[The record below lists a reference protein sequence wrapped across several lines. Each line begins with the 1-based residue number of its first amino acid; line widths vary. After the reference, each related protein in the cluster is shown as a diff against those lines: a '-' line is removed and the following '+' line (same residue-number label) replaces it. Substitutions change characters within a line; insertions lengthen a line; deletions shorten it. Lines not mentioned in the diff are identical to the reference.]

1 MTTVPGVSV
10 VPGLSVVPR
19 VSLVLRVPGVFAVVA
34 GVLPVPIVRG
44 RVVSRGGQRV
54 GDTYAV
60 SGDRLPVRGLPF
72 PMPAR
77 VTVSRVVV
85 DVCAVVPALAW
96 PVPCV
101 IVARWHTHGNP
112 SFHRS
117 AYP

>member
-1 MTTVPGVSV
+1 MTTVLAVAGVCVVTGVTGVTGVCV
-10 VPGLSVVPR
+10 VP
-19 VSLVLRVPGVFAVVA
+19 AVVA

-54 GDTYAV
+54 GDTHAV
-60 SGDRLPVRGLPF
+60 SGHRLPVHGLMPL
-72 PMPAR
+72 MPAR

-85 DVCAVVPALAW
+85 AVCAVVPALAW

>member
-1 MTTVPGVSV
+1 RVTGVPGVV
-10 VPGLSVVPR
+10 
-19 VSLVLRVPGVFAVVA
+19 AVVA

-54 GDTYAV
+54 GDTHAV
-60 SGDRLPVRGLPF
+60 SGHPLPVRGLPS

-85 DVCAVVPALAW
+85 GVCAVVPALAW

-101 IVARWHTHGNP
+101 IVSRWRTHGNP

>member
-1 MTTVPGVSV
+1 MTTVLAVAGVCVVTGVTGVCV
-10 VPGLSVVPR
+10 VP
-19 VSLVLRVPGVFAVVA
+19 AVVA

>member
-54 GDTYAV
+54 GDTHAV
-60 SGDRLPVRGLPF
+60 SGHRLPVRGLPS
-72 PMPAR
+72 PRPAR
-77 VTVSRVVV
+77 VTVSRVLVGV
-85 DVCAVVPALAW
+85 GAVAPALVW
-96 PVPCV
+96 PVRCV
-101 IVARWHTHGNP
+101 IVARWRTQIGRAHV
-112 SFHRS
+112 
-117 AYP
+117 